1 MPALWNV
8 NSLNNLSNKKST
20 SKLSFDI
27 GEKFSGRITSTE
39 KDGTV
44 TIKLIDGWQ
53 FNAEI
58 DGGADNLPEGL
69 VKFQVQGFAE
79 GKLILKFIG
88 SETESSTSFNAL
100 ESYLKSLGLS
110 KADSDFVL
118 LLLQH
123 DISLTKENIN
133 LMKGILELK
142 SKASQDEEYIDNFIE
157 KYVSAKLKGNNVDEI
172 GEFKTLLKD
181 AFSNLDK
188 LTKQD
193 IMTFIEN
200 NIVLSKDNINSFNNL
215 FKEWGFIY
223 KNLKLLEKKLPEDIH
238 LGNEYN
244 DSHLEVPDHSS
255 NEEGSGVNKSG
266 EFKEIIN
273 KEATKSKSSVRNSYE
288 STSKSSIL
296 TKIKSI
302 LSEED
307 SIEIEHKDI
316 KQEILENSADNKE
329 NNGNIKVNK
338 NENILT
344 KENVKNNTPIK
355 VNTALKNNVSVSL
368 EELKKLVQS
377 IDNKSS
383 LSNVKLDEFKKTM
396 TELIYN
402 KLGITY
408 EFNDE
413 EVKDLL
419 ELLNNKNQIVS
430 KESIKNTNE
439 LVKFQLE
446 EKSSDLK
453 NIISSIIKLNSSE
466 NVSVSDRIFSLLK
479 DNINDFKL
487 LNTIS
492 NEYYYLD
499 LPIKL
504 YEKEYPLKFIIKD
517 SREKGK
523 KIDSKNVKMV
533 INVAT
538 SNLGIVDAYIKV
550 LGSNMNIELKVQ
562 DKWVKV
568 LEKEKEKLLNSL
580 IGLGYN
586 TDIIV
591 TKKLEEASIS
601 NCREFFNDS
610 MLTMVDVLV

>member
-20 SKLSFDI
+20 SKLSFDV

-69 VKFQVQGFAE
+69 VKFQVQGFSE

-88 SETESSTSFNAL
+88 TETESPTSFNAL
-100 ESYLKSLGLS
+100 DNYLKSLGLS
-110 KADSDFVL
+110 KEDSDFVL

-123 DISLTKENIN
+123 DISLTKENIS

-142 SKASQDEEYIDNFIE
+142 SKASQDEEYINNFIE
-157 KYVSAKLKGNNVDEI
+157 KYVSARLKGNNAEEI
-172 GEFKTLLKD
+172 GEFKALLKD
-181 AFSNLDK
+181 AFYNLGK

-193 IMTFIEN
+193 IMTLMEN
-200 NIVLSKDNINSFNNL
+200 NIVLNKDNINSFNNV
-215 FKEWGFIY
+215 FKEWGFVY
-223 KNLKLLEKKLPEDIH
+223 KNLKLLEKNLSEDIRIV
-238 LGNEYN
+238 N
-244 DSHLEVPDHSS
+244 DNNDNPLEVTEHSF
-255 NEEGSGVNKSG
+255 NKENYGINKS
-266 EFKEIIN
+266 EDFKEAIN
-273 KEATKSKSSVRNSYE
+273 KDAAKSKSGAINSYE
-288 STSKSSIL
+288 STPKNSIL
-296 TKIKSI
+296 TKIKSL
-302 LSEED
+302 LSEEKTMA
-307 SIEIEHKDI
+307 IEHKDL
-316 KQEILENSADNKE
+316 KQEVLENRGDTKE
-329 NNGNIKVNK
+329 NNGSINKNK
-338 NENILT
+338 NEDTLT
-344 KENVKNNTPIK
+344 KETMEGNTPIK
-355 VNTALKNNVSVSL
+355 GNTALKSNTSLNL

-377 IDNKSS
+377 IDNKST
-383 LSNVKLDEFKKTM
+383 LTNVKVDELKKTI

-402 KLGITY
+402 KLGVNY

-413 EVKDLL
+413 ELKELL
-419 ELLNNKNQIVS
+419 QLLNNKNPMTN
-430 KESIKNTNE
+430 KENLKNTNE
-439 LVKFQLE
+439 MVKLQLE

-453 NIISSIIKLNSSE
+453 NIISSIIKLNTSKNA
-466 NVSVSDRIFSLLK
+466 NVSDKIFSFLK

-499 LPIKL
+499 LPIRL

-517 SREKGK
+517 NREKGK

-533 INVAT
+533 INIAT
-538 SNLGIVDAYIKV
+538 SNLGIVDGYIKV
-550 LGSNMNIELKVQ
+550 LGNNMNIELKVQ
-562 DKWVKV
+562 DKWVKI